1 MIVFKLYW
9 KIFLKNIT
17 SVIIYF
23 GIFIL
28 ITLITMQS
36 NTGDQFSFQIVK
48 TEVAFVDEDNTDL
61 TRGLKEYLE
70 KYVTFKNIDKDKV
83 EDALFYQDISMYIEI
98 PAGYTESLTEEE
110 SLTIKT
116 RSIPTAAGT
125 QIIKRALNKY
135 SHLAFVYLNNDL
147 QTDNL
152 VSTLQEKLDQEAKID
167 HLDME
172 KKDYLQSQYFYNYM
186 AYVVIALVISVIS
199 SIMLAFK
206 PLEIKRRNLL
216 SSISNRKF
224 NLILFFSNFLLGITF
239 LGFLIVLS
247 MILYPS
253 QMLTKNGLFLILNA
267 FVFSLPIIALAYLI
281 VTLFDSRNVINALG
295 TVFSL
300 GFSFITG
307 VFIPQFLLDEK
318 ILLFARII
326 PSFYYVQNNDRIIN
340 LSDFN
345 FQSLKGIFNNFL
357 IQIAFAFI
365 FVVIT
370 IFIAKKRQT
379 QES

>member
-61 TRGLKEYLE
+61 TRGLKDYLE

-172 KKDYLQSQYFYNYM
+172 KKDYSQSQYFYNYM

-370 IFIAKKRQT
+370 IFIVKKRQT

>member
-1 MIVFKLYW
+1 
-9 KIFLKNIT
+9 
-17 SVIIYF
+17 
-23 GIFIL
+23 
-28 ITLITMQS
+28 MQS

-61 TRGLKEYLE
+61 TRGLKDYLE

-172 KKDYLQSQYFYNYM
+172 KKDYSQSQYFYNYM

-318 ILLFARII
+318 ILLIARII

>member
-61 TRGLKEYLE
+61 TRGLKDYLE

-172 KKDYLQSQYFYNYM
+172 KKDYSQSQYFYNYM

>member
-61 TRGLKEYLE
+61 TRGLKDYLE

-172 KKDYLQSQYFYNYM
+172 KKDYSQSQYFYNYM

-318 ILLFARII
+318 ILLIARII